1 MQKPLTPEE
10 ENSNTTSEGQ
20 DEQDQD
26 HSPSTH
32 SSLAQVLAPVLAQV
46 LAPVLALVLAPVL
59 VRVLALVLV
68 PVLVPVLA
76 LVLALVLAPVLALVG
91 LELVPGLWTNLWV
104 AAPHGQVAYLSKL
117 REQEDLEEAWAHELH
132 SCQSTPLS

>member
-10 ENSNTTSEGQ
+10 ANSNTTYEGQ

-76 LVLALVLAPVLALVG
+76 LVLAPVLALVG